1 MFRFGLY
8 LLQPMN
14 LRIFLHTF
22 SKPAFNVCK
31 WCFCLFIWWQ
41 NPDLVAQEVKNDS
54 ISEDQQLYLSAV
66 KQIDSSRYKEAL
78 VILKQVI
85 KKNPS
90 HLDAWN
96 KTALVKIKL
105 KDYKGA
111 EKDLIK
117 ADLLSPMNFETC
129 KLKGINYFLTGK
141 FKEAK
146 VQLDTAL
153 FITKEE
159 KIDDA
164 ELHFYRA
171 SLMFKGKSNKLALEA
186 LESATEIDP
195 RYVDAYILKG
205 EIRFSMKDYN
215 YAIKELTEAI
225 RVMSD
230 TKPEYSAYKLR
241 AKAYFE
247 VGDFKSAVKD
257 WNIYIEALNGTEE
270 DLISR
275 GAAKI
280 NAGDNSGA
288 IVDLDAAIKLNAKNP
303 VSYCYR
309 GIAKGENKMFNEGLK
324 DLDYAIKLKFDYA
337 AAYVNR
343 AAIKMALKDKR
354 GACEDLTKADGLGDE
369 MALQLVERYCK
380 QR

>member
-1 MFRFGLY
+1 
-8 LLQPMN
+8 MN
-14 LRIFLHTF
+14 LRNFSHIY
-22 SKPAFNVCK
+22 SKPGFNICK
-31 WCFCLFIWWQ
+31 WCLCFLIWCEA
-41 NPDLVAQEVKNDS
+41 PSLVAQEVKNDS
-54 ISEDQQLYLSAV
+54 IPEDQQLYLSAL
-66 KQIDSSRYKEAL
+66 KQIDSARYKEAL
-78 VILKQVI
+78 IILKQVV

-96 KTALVKIKL
+96 KTAFVKIKL

-117 ADLLSPMNFETC
+117 ADQLSPMNFETC
-129 KLKGINYFLTGK
+129 KLKGINYYLYGK

-146 VQLDTAL
+146 VELDTAL

-164 ELHFYRA
+164 ELHYYRA
-171 SLMFKGKSNKLALEA
+171 SLMFKGKSNKSALEA
-186 LESATEIDP
+186 LESATEINP
-195 RYVDAYILKG
+195 RYVEAFVLKG
-205 EIRFSMKDYN
+205 EIRFAMKDYN
-215 YAIKELTEAI
+215 YAIKELSEAI
-225 RVMSD
+225 RVMPEAR
-230 TKPEYSAYKLR
+230 PEYSAYKLR

-257 WNIYIEALNGTEE
+257 WNIYIEALSGTEE

-288 IVDLDAAIKLNAKNP
+288 IVDLDAAIKLNSKNP

-309 GIAKGENKMFNEGLK
+309 GVAKGENKMFNEGLK